1 MSETTYINSI
11 KIKQSKFG
19 QKMSFNLDKLIE
31 ECGKLVNE
39 KGYVNLEIL
48 PRKTEGKYGETHSVK
63 LDTWKPNTE
72 TNQQQK
78 QQQPSKPIDDGL
90 PF

>member
-31 ECGKLVNE
+31 ECSKLVNE

-48 PRKTEGKYGETHSVK
+48 PRKTEGKYGETHTVK
-63 LDTWKPNTE
+63 LDTWKPNSE
-72 TNQQQK
+72 TNQK
-78 QQQPSKPIDDGL
+78 QQQRISKPIDESL